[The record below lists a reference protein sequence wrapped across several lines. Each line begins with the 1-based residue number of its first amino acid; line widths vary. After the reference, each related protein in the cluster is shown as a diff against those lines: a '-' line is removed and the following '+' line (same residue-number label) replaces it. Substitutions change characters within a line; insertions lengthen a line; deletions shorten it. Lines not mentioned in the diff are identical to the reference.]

1 MQIPALKTLA
11 IALTLTLLT
20 QTVHSQEGQRKN
32 EGARRGALGGALVG
46 LTMGALTGDAGLAA
60 AGAVAGGVTGGVA
73 GWNKDYQE
81 DREDYRAETLAGA
94 ISGKQ
99 DGGQGEA
106 PPQWSDIDA
115 FVGTWRVQ
123 MWGLDLEGNRIDATA
138 SAQSSLNTTKSV
150 TFRFVDFTTDA
161 GDYAA
166 AEFGTSTL
174 GFEPDRGFELLNDFV
189 TSPQGNRYVGHFD
202 NPANTYKFY
211 FAGSDQETY
220 SGIKRGDYRL
230 EMQLIGRD
238 VILIETRAMVGSEEK
253 LIQSYRMTRT

>member
-1 MQIPALKTLA
+1 MQNPAMRTLA
-11 IALTLTLLT
+11 LALALILLT

-46 LTMGALTGDAGLAA
+46 LTMGALSGDAGLAA

-73 GWNKDYQE
+73 GWNRDYEE

-94 ISGKQ
+94 IAGKQ

-123 MWGLDLEGNRIDATA
+123 MWGLDLDGNRIDATA
-138 SAQSSLNTTKSV
+138 AAQSSLNTTKSV
-150 TFRFVDFTTDA
+150 TFRFTDFATES
-161 GDYAA
+161 GDLAE

-174 GFEPDRGFELLNDFV
+174 DFEPDRGFELLNDFV

-202 NPANTYKFY
+202 NAANRYKFY
-211 FAGSDQETY
+211 FAGSDQETF

-238 VILIETRAMVGSEEK
+238 VILLETRAMVGTEEK